1 MFTATEPPCWIIKK
15 GTDLISWSIKP
26 FWAPLSLPLSYLI
39 VPGRKPDG
47 YYRLVMDQSFHFQI
61 IDTYSRYEPSVTELH
76 TDRLSS
82 IQLDLFKQEAS
93 YYFLYPM
100 LFCMTASS
108 QHLATPIFSSMKL
121 GHSWMWHG
129 FRWVECNSGTISKYC
144 NLYQIVNVFWRIIE
158 GYYCS

>member
-100 LFCMTASS
+100 LFCMTAFSYLLNIWLPQYS
-108 QHLATPIFSSMKL
+108 ALWSWVTAGCDMGSGGSNATV
-121 GHSWMWHG
+121 G
-129 FRWVECNSGTISKYC
+129 
-144 NLYQIVNVFWRIIE
+144 LYQNIVIYIKLLMCFE
-158 GYYCS
+158 G